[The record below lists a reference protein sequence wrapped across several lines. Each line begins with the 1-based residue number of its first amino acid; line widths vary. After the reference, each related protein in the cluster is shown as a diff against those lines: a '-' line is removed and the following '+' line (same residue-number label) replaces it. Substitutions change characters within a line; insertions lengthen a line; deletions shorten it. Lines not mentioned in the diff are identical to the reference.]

1 MIEIIA
7 VGKLSTPGYKTAL
20 DHYTKQMS
28 KFNII
33 ETKET
38 TMIKEAIAIEKQIDA
53 KAYIIVLTIEG
64 KPLSSEQLAES
75 LRKPLELG
83 QKIQCIIGGSEGL
96 SDSIKQRAHLNLS
109 LSSMTFPHQLARV
122 MLIEQ
127 LYRATKIIE
136 KHPYHK

>member
-7 VGKLSTPGYKTAL
+7 VGKLSTPGYKTAS
-20 DHYTKQMS
+20 DHYTKQMA

-33 ETKET
+33 E
-38 TMIKEAIAIEKQIDA
+38 IKEASMIIEAKAIEKHIDS

-64 KPLSSEQLAES
+64 KTLSSEQLAET

-96 SDSIKQRAHLNLS
+96 SNTIKQRAHLNLS
-109 LSSMTFPHQLARV
+109 LSTMTFPHQLARV

-127 LYRATKIIE
+127 LYRATKILE